1 MVDLRHKFVLSKP
14 DGTDTSIV
22 RPSNW
27 NDDHDLTMGSGF
39 VLGRV
44 TAGTGPVEELTPESA
59 LALLLADT
67 AVVAGSYGSASSVAT
82 FTVDPKGRL
91 TAAGSVPIAL
101 AGSAITSG
109 TIDDAR
115 LPTSQA
121 GKNFTSPVEHASG
134 TAALPGVTFSGDTDT
149 GVWRPAAD
157 TLAASTNGTER
168 LRITDIGRV
177 GIGIAS
183 PSTDLHINSAF
194 PGIRLSDTD
203 GGFSQIDA
211 NGTNLRI
218 MSDAGDTQPSSRI
231 EMHVDGSERMRI
243 TSAGNVGIGTSS
255 PTRTF
260 HVSGS
265 GGTVAARISATD
277 TSQASLD
284 LDNSSGSGARIIST
298 GTTLQLHNTG
308 SERLR
313 IDSTG
318 NVGIGTSSPEA
329 KFHAQSGALGT
340 TAGNEVEHARFGATS
355 VNANRL
361 RIYETRLANGA
372 DWTTTGTVISR
383 RIDSVNHAAIR
394 FGNTGGDEGL
404 AFITGTANTER
415 LRITSTG
422 NVGIGTSSPNQTLV
436 VRTADNG
443 GIAYENAA
451 GKQWRA
457 AVGASGNFAI
467 LESGVAERL
476 TITSAG
482 LVGLGAIAPTDNLTF
497 GGVAGVDRSLR
508 LNSSGQ
514 SGLRLSTVGTA
525 GQQRIDAISEAV
537 GGNSTLILGT
547 TASGTLAERL
557 RIDSTGNV
565 GIGTSEP
572 GQRLSVAGTV
582 EATTFNPTGQL
593 TGTSVGMSINAQAG
607 TRSWQ
612 LRSDSFAGMGTN
624 IRWRGGGSGG
634 DGPIWWLWS
643 NFDTTNNFIGINPS
657 GNVIRS
663 GELMALHVDGT
674 ERLRITSTG
683 NVGIGTSSPA
693 ARLHIGGNTPNLSLD
708 AADANAAFNR
718 FNIVKES
725 GGGVR
730 FQTNAGTTF
739 VSNDYLIDYDATGAT
754 MHQWR
759 TGNTERMRITSTG
772 NVGIGT
778 SSPGTKLQIN
788 SSVDNDG
795 IRLINTDTAF
805 VVTKSTNIQFWGTD
819 TIGAGKS
826 SAAIAVTPDDGNW
839 QAAHM
844 RFLVRSGNVDP
855 VERMRIDAAGNVLI
869 AQSST
874 NAPGIGS
881 ANAAVIG
888 HSLQLGGLA
897 AHSRSGGESLNLNR
911 AANDGVIAVFRREG
925 LNVGTI
931 SVTTTATAYNTSS
944 DYRLK
949 DNPVDLTGSGAFID
963 ALRPREW
970 TWKANGERGVGLVA
984 HEAQE
989 VTPTS
994 VTGEKDGEEMQ
1005 AVAYGSSEIIAN
1017 MLAEIKSLRTRI
1029 AALEAL

>member
-1 MVDLRHKFVLSKP
+1 
-14 DGTDTSIV
+14 
-22 RPSNW
+22 
-27 NDDHDLTMGSGF
+27 
-39 VLGRV
+39 
-44 TAGTGPVEELTPESA
+44 
-59 LALLLADT
+59 
-67 AVVAGSYGSASSVAT
+67 
-82 FTVDPKGRL
+82 
-91 TAAGSVPIAL
+91 
-101 AGSAITSG
+101 
-109 TIDDAR
+109 
-115 LPTSQA
+115 
-121 GKNFTSPVEHASG
+121 
-134 TAALPGVTFSGDTDT
+134 
-149 GVWRPAAD
+149 
-157 TLAASTNGTER
+157 
-168 LRITDIGRV
+168 
-177 GIGIAS
+177 
-183 PSTDLHINSAF
+183 
-194 PGIRLSDTD
+194 
-203 GGFSQIDA
+203 
-211 NGTNLRI
+211 
-218 MSDAGDTQPSSRI
+218 
-231 EMHVDGSERMRI
+231 
-243 TSAGNVGIGTSS
+243 
-255 PTRTF
+255 
-260 HVSGS
+260 
-265 GGTVAARISATD
+265 
-277 TSQASLD
+277 
-284 LDNSSGSGARIIST
+284 
-298 GTTLQLHNTG
+298 
-308 SERLR
+308 
-313 IDSTG
+313 
-318 NVGIGTSSPEA
+318 
-329 KFHAQSGALGT
+329 
-340 TAGNEVEHARFGATS
+340 
-355 VNANRL
+355 
-361 RIYETRLANGA
+361 
-372 DWTTTGTVISR
+372 
-383 RIDSVNHAAIR
+383 
-394 FGNTGGDEGL
+394 
-404 AFITGTANTER
+404 
-415 LRITSTG
+415 
-422 NVGIGTSSPNQTLV
+422 
-436 VRTADNG
+436 
-443 GIAYENAA
+443 
-451 GKQWRA
+451 
-457 AVGASGNFAI
+457 
-467 LESGVAERL
+467 
-476 TITSAG
+476 
-482 LVGLGAIAPTDNLTF
+482 LTF

-565 GIGTSEP
+565 GIGTSSP

-693 ARLHIGGNTPNLSLD
+693 ARLTIGGNTPNLSLD

-759 TGNTERMRITSTG
+759 TGNTERMRITSTGNVGIGTSAPARPLHVNNGTSGAITGLSANTAAVFQNDANNVFVQMVSGSSSLSDFVFGTAASPALGRIRYQPSTNNMQFWTNDTERLRITSTGNVGIGTSSPQDILDVVGVRWIMGNTRSDATPKFLRPVLPNFNNADGFFCPFLLGAEESQNLVSIGGGTATSNAATVILFRTGATTTTTTGTERMRITSTG